1 MAEDPFVKIAY
12 RKLKQYQW
20 MLREGHF
27 LDETPNGAYTR
38 SLINKQK
45 GPLSRRQQKR
55 KASEMG
61 SAIPQ

>member
-27 LDETPNGAYTR
+27 LDETPKGAVRTPD
-38 SLINKQK
+38 L
-45 GPLSRRQQKR
+45 
-55 KASEMG
+55 
-61 SAIPQ
+61 

>member
-27 LDETPNGAYTR
+27 LDETPKGAYTPI
-38 SLINKQK
+38 SDQQAE
-45 GPLSRRQQKR
+45 GPI
-55 KASEMG
+55 E
-61 SAIPQ
+61 